1 MDEQGREIASLSR
14 QLEAAVTEARR
25 VSEQARDKS
34 SAKDRAM
41 QTRILDLE
49 SQLSQ
54 AMAEIARVKREKEE
68 VSYHASKC
76 MKFMNE
82 TSRCIQVLLLMH

>member
-1 MDEQGREIASLSR
+1 MSLKR
-14 QLEAAVTEARR
+14 QLEAALTEARR

-34 SAKDRAM
+34 SAKVRIALSFVASFKLLSLSITPELQDRAM

-54 AMAEIARVKREKEE
+54 SRAEIARVKREKEE
-68 VSYHASKC
+68 VGG
-76 MKFMNE
+76 
-82 TSRCIQVLLLMH
+82 